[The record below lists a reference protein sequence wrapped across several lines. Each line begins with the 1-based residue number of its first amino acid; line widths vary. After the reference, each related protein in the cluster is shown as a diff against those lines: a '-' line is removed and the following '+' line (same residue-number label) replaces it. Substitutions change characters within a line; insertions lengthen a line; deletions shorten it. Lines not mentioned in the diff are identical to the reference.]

1 MHLVLCNYRSGSS
14 RFSLDLAKDNNL
26 EYYGDVFGDQSTH
39 TQVFKDR
46 LYNKIMDDTAAMPM
60 AVMKCHPRD
69 ILNLPEGDKLLERL
83 INRSDSVTLFNRKS
97 FDNILRSLNIAT
109 CLKQFIDAGYN
120 EEFTITHEFYIPI
133 TMFEQNYFK
142 IMYGNIDLIRVY
154 SRYRDKI
161 NLLWYEDVFEE
172 HGRLVRQVS
181 ITNPTPP
188 TNINL
193 AEVFSSFELKR

>member
-14 RFSLDLAKDNNL
+14 RFSFDLAKDNNL
-26 EYYGDVFGDQSTH
+26 EYYGDVFSDQSTH
-39 TQVFKDR
+39 TQVFRDR
-46 LYNKIMDDTAAMPM
+46 LCSKIMDDTAAMPM

-69 ILNLPEGDKLLERL
+69 ILDLPDGKVLLERL
-83 INRSDSVTLFNRKS
+83 INRSDKIYMFNRRS
-97 FDNILRSLNIAT
+97 FDNILRSLNVAE
-109 CLKQFIDAGYN
+109 CLKTFIDAGYN
-120 EEFTITHEFYIPI
+120 EEFTIQHDFYIPV
-133 TMFEQNYFK
+133 TMFEKNYFK
-142 IMYGNIDLIRVY
+142 LMYGNIDLIRIY

-172 HGRLVRQVS
+172 HGRLVRQVN

-193 AEVFSSFELKR
+193 EEVFASFELKR